1 MSDFD
6 VVSSVLAALLAM
18 DAFIAF
24 RWGMV
29 ILSLV
34 LSYWLVTPPFIRK
47 RIEDELEHEREN
59 SLRRLG
65 SRRL

>member
-1 MSDFD
+1 MTDFD
-6 VVSSVLAALLAM
+6 VVSSVLAAVLAM

-34 LSYWLVTPPFIRK
+34 LSYWLMTPPFIRK
-47 RIEDELEHEREN
+47 RIEDELEHEREQIAH
-59 SLRRLG
+59 RLG
-65 SRRL
+65 SRRP